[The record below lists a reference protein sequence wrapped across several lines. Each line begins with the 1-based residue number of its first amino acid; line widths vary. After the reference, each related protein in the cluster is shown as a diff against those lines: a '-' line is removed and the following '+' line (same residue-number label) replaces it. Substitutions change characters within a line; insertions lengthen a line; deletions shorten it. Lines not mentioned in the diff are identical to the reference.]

1 MPQSIQVEARILG
14 PLEVIDAD
22 RVLTPPRPK
31 QRALLAV
38 LLLHANEVVATDAL
52 LDALWGDHPPE
63 TAPTALHGHIASLRK
78 LLGSQVI
85 ETRSPGYLLRLA
97 REHIDLGRFEAS
109 LEEARRD
116 PDPAVRSERLR
127 AALALFRGE
136 PLIEFRYNTF
146 FRDDITRIDE
156 LRIAAFEERF
166 DAELSLG
173 RHVELVA
180 ELERLVSANPLR
192 ERLRGQLMVALYRAD
207 RQAEALQVYQRGRQ
221 QLAEDLG
228 LEPGPV
234 LNELENK
241 ILTHDPSLAAP
252 PVEAIHYV
260 GLVGRERKRVT
271 VLVCDLLGF
280 AERPAPSDPEDEQ
293 ALLAPS
299 LVKVVAALERFG
311 GAPETVIG
319 DVVIGVFGVPAA
331 HEDDPERAVRAAL
344 AIQDSAPEGLDLR
357 IAVETGDAVVIH
369 DADRMSGERTVSG
382 PVMAVTLRL
391 QAAAAPGAIIVGPQT
406 RAASDRVI
414 DYRELDPIVIST
426 RQEPLIAWQVI
437 GLRSVD
443 APLLAAPLV
452 GRRRELDQLG
462 GVLARAEKERVPELV
477 TVLGAPGIGKSRLVH
492 ELYALV
498 EDRPHTVTWLE
509 GRTPSYADGATFWAI
524 REIVKAQA
532 GVFESDSSETVDEKL
547 RLMVNETPIE
557 EGERSW
563 VLRHFRT
570 LLGLGDGQTRGD
582 GSGETFRAWCRF
594 FQALADD
601 APLVLVVE
609 DLHWADD
616 GVLDFADELAA
627 SATGVPMLV
636 VVTSRPELLERRPSW
651 GGGKRNAT
659 TITLAPLSQ
668 DETEELF
675 FALTGSAVAP
685 ELVERAEGN
694 PLYAEEYAR
703 LVADGGPTAGW
714 AIPTSL
720 HSLIS
725 ARTDA
730 LPADEKSLL
739 RDAAVVGDVSW
750 AGAIAAIGNRKRRDV
765 VDLAVGLEGKEL
777 LRRQRRSSMEGET
790 EYAFAHVLVR
800 DVTYEQIPR
809 RERGFK
815 HRLVAEWLEGH
826 GRREDNAELVAHHL
840 ERALEFSR
848 LAGEPTD
855 ELQQRAGVALRDA
868 GDHAAALGALPTAV
882 NLYRRALALRPGED
896 HERGTL
902 LLRLGRALVFGEIT
916 GEDEL
921 LAASANLEKVG
932 DELGV
937 AKAEALLVTLYQEE
951 GRGELV
957 RRHLDR
963 VAVLA
968 TRLPPSVDKGEVLAE
983 ICRSRMMSGDHEAT
997 LRTASEAL
1005 VLCDELELEE
1015 IRGGALLRRSCP
1027 SRNGRRTRRNR

>member
-38 LLLHANEVVATDAL
+38 LLLHANEVVARDAL

-78 LLGSQVI
+78 LLGSQVM

-109 LEEARRD
+109 LEEARHD

-136 PLIEFRYNTF
+136 PLVEFRYNTF

-234 LNELENK
+234 LIELESK

-252 PVEAIHYV
+252 PVDANHYV

-280 AERPAPSDPEDEQ
+280 GERPSPSDPEDEQ

-311 GAPETVIG
+311 GAPETIIG

-382 PVMAVTLRL
+382 PVMAATLRL
-391 QAAAAPGAIIVGPQT
+391 QAAAAPGAIIVGPHT
-406 RAASDRVI
+406 RAASDRVVV
-414 DYRELDPIVIST
+414 YRELDPIVIGT

-443 APLLAAPLV
+443 APLFAAPLV

-477 TVLGAPGIGKSRLVH
+477 TILGTPGIGKSRLVH

-532 GVFESDSSETVDEKL
+532 GVFESDSAETVDEKL

-563 VLRHFRT
+563 VLRNFRT
-570 LLGLGDGQTRGD
+570 LLGLGDGQARGD

-675 FALTGSAVAP
+675 FALTGRAVAP
-685 ELVERAEGN
+685 ELVQRGREPALRGGIRA
-694 PLYAEEYAR
+694 
-703 LVADGGPTAGW
+703 AGRRW
-714 AIPTSL
+714 WPD
-720 HSLIS
+720 
-725 ARTDA
+725 RG
-730 LPADEKSLL
+730 
-739 RDAAVVGDVSW
+739 VGDPDLL
-750 AGAIAAIGNRKRRDV
+750 ALADLGAVRRAAR
-765 VDLAVGLEGKEL
+765 
-777 LRRQRRSSMEGET
+777 
-790 EYAFAHVLVR
+790 
-800 DVTYEQIPR
+800 R
-809 RERGFK
+809 REVAPTRRG
-815 HRLVAEWLEGH
+815 R
-826 GRREDNAELVAHHL
+826 GRRRV
-840 ERALEFSR
+840 
-848 LAGEPTD
+848 
-855 ELQQRAGVALRDA
+855 
-868 GDHAAALGALPTAV
+868 LG
-882 NLYRRALALRPGED
+882 G
-896 HERGTL
+896 
-902 LLRLGRALVFGEIT
+902 
-916 GEDEL
+916 
-921 LAASANLEKVG
+921 
-932 DELGV
+932 
-937 AKAEALLVTLYQEE
+937 
-951 GRGELV
+951 
-957 RRHLDR
+957 
-963 VAVLA
+963 
-968 TRLPPSVDKGEVLAE
+968 
-983 ICRSRMMSGDHEAT
+983 
-997 LRTASEAL
+997 
-1005 VLCDELELEE
+1005 
-1015 IRGGALLRRSCP
+1015 
-1027 SRNGRRTRRNR
+1027 RNRGDRQSITP